1 MRDLAQLDALPSAR
15 FEPILI
21 SGAALNRTATPV
33 QSLLTILDGI
43 QPLGICPLILDKHG
57 IMPIL
62 GAIAEFNPLLAVQV
76 LESTAFTNLATVV
89 NISSKVR
96 RGEPV
101 LSARLDYTDGHYTEV
116 ELKQGSIKSLPLATG
131 ATGRLRI
138 TMLRRSEIEEVNL
151 TGEPI
156 RVNGGVCGLV
166 LDARGRPLKLPADD
180 TTRRE
185 QIKGW
190 ELQLSTK

>member
-1 MRDLAQLDALPSAR
+1 
-15 FEPILI
+15 
-21 SGAALNRTATPV
+21 
-33 QSLLTILDGI
+33 
-43 QPLGICPLILDKHG
+43 PLILDKHG

-101 LSARLDYTDGHYTEV
+101 LSARLDYVDGKYSEV
-116 ELKQGSIKSLPLATG
+116 ELKQGSITFLPLPSGT
-131 ATGRLRI
+131 TGRLKI
-138 TMLRRSEIEEVNL
+138 NMLRRGEIEEISL
-151 TGEPI
+151 SGEPI
-156 RVNGGVCGLV
+156 KVNGGVCGLV

-180 TTRRE
+180 EARQTL
-185 QIKGW
+185 IKEW
-190 ELQLSTK
+190 EILQST